1 MTDEEIKA
9 EAIEWAKRQ
18 PDFPKRMD
26 WVIDHYE
33 EGQRPPCGYKK
44 LDKLFGSYNNF
55 RREAGAP
62 ILLHDSSETVTL
74 EVLKLDCKEEMLSK
88 NPDIVTPCWV
98 WQKTTSKG
106 YALKS
111 IEDKNWSVH
120 IYVHEVLGNN
130 PNPSTEE
137 ETYTVDHICRIKNC
151 INPDHL
157 QWATGSEQRK
167 NQTRGKNT
175 KPSVNPPPASCLEE
189 RLNWYQSQCDVDA
202 NGCWIPPNKPRDDEY
217 IHIQYKDKTES
228 TAKNYRLHIL
238 SALQNEGHPLNREY
252 YESFTTNHKVL
263 HKCPVKPPDKRCC
276 NPDHLE
282 IWEGEAANRQNT
294 LDTRGY
300 HAGVKL
306 KKKEI
311 PEIREIYHDCLE
323 LGWNKM
329 KIYHHIGSI
338 YEVAESTV
346 VHAVKGTKYWKD
358 IE

>member
-1 MTDEEIKA
+1 MTDEELKA
-9 EAIEWAKRQ
+9 EAIEWAQRQ
-18 PDFPKRMD
+18 PDFPKMQD
-26 WVIDHYE
+26 WVKNHYE
-33 EGQRPPCGYKK
+33 NDPPPCSRGK
-44 LDKLFGSYNNF
+44 LKKLFGSYNNF
-55 RREAGAP
+55 RREAGAT
-62 ILLHDSSETVTL
+62 ILKHNHNEPVTL
-74 EVLKLDCKEEMLSK
+74 DVLKQDCKEELISK
-88 NPDIVTPCWV
+88 RPEIKTPCWV
-98 WQKTTSKG
+98 WQKTMVNG
-106 YALKS
+106 YAQKS
-111 IEDKNWSVH
+111 IGDKNELLH

-130 PNPSTEE
+130 PKPDTKNK
-137 ETYTVDHICRIKNC
+137 YTVDHKCQIRNC

-157 QWATGSEQRK
+157 RWATGSQQAE
-167 NQTRGKNT
+167 NQTRGKSV
-175 KPSVNPPPASCLEE
+175 KPSVRPPPASCLEE
-189 RLNWYQSQCDVDA
+189 RLNWYQSQCEVDA
-202 NGCWIPPNKPRDDEY
+202 NGCWIPPNKPRADEY
-217 IHIQYKDKTES
+217 IHIGYDGKH
-228 TAKNYRLHIL
+228 YRLHIL
-238 SALQNEGHPLNREY
+238 SALQKDKHPLNREY
-252 YESFTTNHKVL
+252 YESFTLHHKVL

-282 IWEGEAANRQNT
+282 IWEGEEANRQNS